1 MTKNST
7 SLYPFSYLPLHTEVI
22 QSLPPHIFCAIPS
35 ELASFSMG
43 IMWEQ
48 MWQIANTL
56 RPSLLWLDAL
66 VHHIPTVLVFYC
78 IIQRYPV
85 LPAKFPYSTY
95 FFAYRLHQRMT
106 IHLSGINNGQLCMF
120 AERGLIALHRLPPQ
134 DVHAFN
140 KFQHVYA
147 QLLDCDIGPGKRG

>member
-7 SLYPFSYLPLHTEVI
+7 SLYPFSYLPLHSEVI

-35 ELASFSMG
+35 ELASFSIG

-66 VHHIPTVLVFYC
+66 VHHIPTCSCVLLHNPTVPGTSRKIPLFY
-78 IIQRYPV
+78 
-85 LPAKFPYSTY
+85 L

-106 IHLSGINNGQLCMF
+106 IPLSGINNGQLCMF
-120 AERGLIALHRLPPQ
+120 AERGLITLHRLPPQ
-134 DVHAFN
+134 VVHAFD

-147 QLLDCDIGPGKRG
+147 